1 MLGVEQTRQVKKLI
15 AKLRER
21 NLGVVLISHNL
32 EEVLDITDRI
42 IVLRLGKR
50 AATFDTNSTRPD
62 QIVAAITG
70 VG

>member
-1 MLGVEQTRQVKKLI
+1 MEQTRQVKKLI
-15 AKLRER
+15 TKLRER
-21 NLGVVLISHNL
+21 NLGVVVISHNL
-32 EEVLDITDRI
+32 QEILDITDRV

-50 AATFDTNSTRPD
+50 TATFNTNITRPE